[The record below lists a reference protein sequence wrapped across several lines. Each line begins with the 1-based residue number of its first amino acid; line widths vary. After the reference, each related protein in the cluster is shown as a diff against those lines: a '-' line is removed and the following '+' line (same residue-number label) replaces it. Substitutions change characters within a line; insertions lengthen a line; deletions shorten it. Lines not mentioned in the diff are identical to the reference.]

1 MKKLIL
7 TFGIVLAGLFT
18 AQAQE
23 QKTDNKADKVIT
35 EYTSVAQL
43 TPDQVTKV
51 KPMVE
56 SFIATKKANKEKYAN
71 DAEGMKTAN
80 KANRENLITQLSTVL
95 SADQIQKI
103 KDHMKTQRQRSKAPE
118 STNE

>member
-7 TFGIVLAGLFT
+7 TLGIVLAGLLT
-18 AQAQE
+18 VQAQE
-23 QKTDNKADKVIT
+23 QKTDKQTDKIIT

-56 SFIATKKANKEKYAN
+56 SFIATRKLNKTTYAN
-71 DAEGMKTAN
+71 NADGLKTAN
-80 KANRENLITQLSTVL
+80 KTNRDNLLTQLSTVL

-103 KDHMKTQRQRSKAPE
+103 KEHIKEQKQRSKPSE
-118 STNE
+118 STNK

>member
-18 AQAQE
+18 VQAQE
-23 QKTDNKADKVIT
+23 QKTDKQADRIIT
-35 EYTSVAQL
+35 EYTSVAGL
-43 TPDQVTKV
+43 TADQVTKV

-56 SFIATKKANKEKYAN
+56 SFIATRKLNKTTYAN
-71 DAEGMKTAN
+71 NADGLKTAD
-80 KANRENLITQLSTVL
+80 KANRENLIKQLSTVL

-103 KDHMKTQRQRSKAPE
+103 KDHLKEKKDRSKAE
-118 STNE
+118 QKAN